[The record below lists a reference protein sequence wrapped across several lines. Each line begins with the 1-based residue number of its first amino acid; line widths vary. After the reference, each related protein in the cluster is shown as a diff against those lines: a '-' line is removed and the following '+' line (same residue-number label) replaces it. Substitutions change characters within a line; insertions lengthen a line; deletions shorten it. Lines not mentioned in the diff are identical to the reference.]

1 MSSAW
6 FVVQVQGRSRE
17 ESACTAACND
27 RGMCFSRFSIRIC
40 RQCIRL
46 ARKTRPPRRWSSPR
60 FLERLFGFLA
70 VSHGVFHPR
79 APFLHLP
86 RYPRYIVRTLK
97 IAHAAS
103 SSSTRVRKR
112 MRFIWILLGCLLAMV
127 RFCYCRRKFTA
138 KELRLYSFSWSFSKY
153 WM

>member
-6 FVVQVQGRSRE
+6 FVVQVQGRSHE
-17 ESACTAACND
+17 ESARTAACND
-27 RGMCFSRFSIRIC
+27 RGMRFSRFSIRIC

-46 ARKTRPPRRWSSPR
+46 ARKTRLPRRWSSPR
-60 FLERLFGFLA
+60 FLECLFGLV

-79 APFLHLP
+79 VSFLHLP

-103 SSSTRVRKR
+103 SSSMRIRKR

-127 RFCYCRRKFTA
+127 RFCYFRRKFTA
-138 KELRLYSFSWSFSKY
+138 KEFRVYDRCSWSDRKSVV
-153 WM
+153 